1 MSDLDKARVL
11 RLKGTVDA
19 QLAVKASVMS
29 GEALSLAA
37 VEVRARIADAL
48 PADLRAEFVGDF
60 PEQAAVRTADPLR
73 LAQAAEAGQVRLR
86 GISGWLGGLAEGL
99 ER

>member
-37 VEVRARIADAL
+37 VEAAGRVRRGLPRAGGCAYSGPAWAR
-48 PADLRAEFVGDF
+48 
-60 PEQAAVRTADPLR
+60 
-73 LAQAAEAGQVRLR
+73 AGR
-86 GISGWLGGLAEGL
+86 
-99 ER
+99 